1 MDGLEI
7 ECLIPKRIL
16 IDRRIS
22 SDSMTSEELTELK
35 NRVRV
40 LEIQV
45 AENTVLTEK
54 TVKIVEEIRD
64 STWGLVEFT
73 RDAQGLLNIMNRM
86 IKWLKPLSIVGLF
99 VTSVYGL
106 WLGFKA
112 WIIAGIVSGQI
123 K

>member
-1 MDGLEI
+1 
-7 ECLIPKRIL
+7 
-16 IDRRIS
+16 
-22 SDSMTSEELTELK
+22 
-35 NRVRV
+35 
-40 LEIQV
+40 
-45 AENTVLTEK
+45 
-54 TVKIVEEIRD
+54 
-64 STWGLVEFT
+64 
-73 RDAQGLLNIMNRM
+73 M

>member
-1 MDGLEI
+1 MDGLKI
-7 ECLIPKRIL
+7 ECLIPETFI

-45 AENTVLTEK
+45 SENTVLTEK

-73 RDAQGLLNIMNRM
+73 RDAQGLLNVMNRL
-86 IKWLKPLSIVGLF
+86 IKWLKPLSVIGLF

-106 WLGFKA
+106 WLGFKT